1 MYMYVLLV
9 FTFFNIL
16 RRLPQLFAKDIALI
30 QRLFQALCQVGSF
43 ITASNTT

>member
-1 MYMYVLLV
+1 MYVLLV
-9 FTFFNIL
+9 FTFIFDIL

-43 ITASNTT
+43 ITASNTA